1 MDLCDQFLFFLLK
14 LAQYLQ
20 TNYYILF
27 RQKSPIIMDNSWGE
41 GLTFGFPFNKGAN
54 KLPGLLEVVLMLW
67 KLQGIVVFLAFTLQ
81 MWENICIMLVFPNF
95 CESLVK

>member
-27 RQKSPIIMDNSWGE
+27 RQKSPIIMDNS
-41 GLTFGFPFNKGAN
+41 
-54 KLPGLLEVVLMLW
+54 
-67 KLQGIVVFLAFTLQ
+67 
-81 MWENICIMLVFPNF
+81 
-95 CESLVK
+95 